1 MGSTSSRP
9 QILILVHDRTQF
21 LLHSDTLTLENTQL
35 QPASR
40 EMTYEYDLEYTLIVL
55 LL

>member
-1 MGSTSSRP
+1 MTVRDSYFTVMP
-9 QILILVHDRTQF
+9 
-21 LLHSDTLTLENTQL
+21 LTLENTQL
-35 QPASR
+35 PPASR

>member
-1 MGSTSSRP
+1 MTVRDSYFTVMP
-9 QILILVHDRTQF
+9 
-21 LLHSDTLTLENTQL
+21 LT
-35 QPASR
+35 R